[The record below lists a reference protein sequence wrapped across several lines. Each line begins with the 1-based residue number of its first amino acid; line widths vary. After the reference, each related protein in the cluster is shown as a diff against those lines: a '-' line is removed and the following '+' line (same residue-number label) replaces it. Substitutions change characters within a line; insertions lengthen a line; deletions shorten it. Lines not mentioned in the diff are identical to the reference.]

1 MRPGYYR
8 PGITRLVW
16 GVLLLTA
23 LVGALVAYVLWR
35 EDAAFDRGRKTAADG
50 VVFDSL
56 VIERAAIRAAKAMA
70 HTDTVT
76 RTVLVTRYK
85 VDTLITQLP
94 PAVAEVPE
102 VKSLVTA
109 VQTLTVQV
117 DSLTTAHTA
126 ERAAWTEK
134 ARVDSAAIYALRIIG
149 TAQRDTIM
157 TLQKRPTW
165 RTVVGAGLGGALLG
179 VVAGVV
185 K

>member
-1 MRPGYYR
+1 VRPGYYR

-16 GVLLLTA
+16 GALLLTA

-76 RTVLVTRYK
+76 QRVLVTRYR

-102 VKSLVTA
+102 VKALVTA

-134 ARVDSAAIYALRIIG
+134 ARVDSSAIYALRIIG
-149 TAQRDTIM
+149 TAQRDTIT
-157 TLQKRPTW
+157 TLTKRPKW
-165 RTVVGAGLGGALLG
+165 RTVVVGTLAGLATGF
-179 VVAGVV
+179 VAGGI

>member
-1 MRPGYYR
+1 MRTGYYR

-16 GVLLLTA
+16 GALLVTA

-35 EDAAFDRGRKTAADG
+35 EQAAFDRGRQTAAAG

-70 HTDTVT
+70 HTDTVWL
-76 RTVLVTRYK
+76 RVKGARKQVESAVTA
-85 VDTLITQLP
+85 VP

-102 VKSLVTA
+102 VKALVTA
-109 VQTLTVQV
+109 VQTLSVQV
-117 DSLTTAHTA
+117 DSLTTAHSA
-126 ERAAWTEK
+126 ERAAWTER

-157 TLQKRPTW
+157 TLRKRPRW
-165 RTVVGAGLGGALLG
+165 RTVAVGTLAGIATGL
-179 VVAGVV
+179 VAGVV